1 MIKMMDR
8 KQLAIDFAKSLDY
21 PEIEKI
27 ILFGS
32 VARMEDEKDSDIDI
46 LIIAKDKYKIED
58 AIYGKA
64 FDIYLNNDE
73 DISAIL
79 LSTED
84 YKYNKSSNFIANVE
98 KEGILIG

>member
-1 MIKMMDR
+1 MMDR
-8 KQLAIDFAKSLDY
+8 KHLAMDFAKSLIH

-32 VARMEDEKDSDIDI
+32 VAREEDTADSDIDI
-46 LIIAKDKYKIED
+46 LIIAKDKYKVED
-58 AIYGKA
+58 EIYTKA
-64 FDIYLNNDE
+64 FNIYLNDDE
-73 DISAIL
+73 DISVIL

-84 YKYNKSSNFIANVE
+84 YKYNQSSEFIANVE

>member
-1 MIKMMDR
+1 MMDR
-8 KQLAIDFAKSLDY
+8 KQLAMDFAESLAH

-32 VARMEDEKDSDIDI
+32 VARMEDEKESDIDI
-46 LIIAKDKYKIED
+46 LIIAKDKYKVED
-58 AIYGKA
+58 EIYTKA
-64 FDIYLNNDE
+64 FNIYLNDDE
-73 DISAIL
+73 DISVIL

-84 YKYNKSSNFIANVE
+84 YKYNENSNFIANVE